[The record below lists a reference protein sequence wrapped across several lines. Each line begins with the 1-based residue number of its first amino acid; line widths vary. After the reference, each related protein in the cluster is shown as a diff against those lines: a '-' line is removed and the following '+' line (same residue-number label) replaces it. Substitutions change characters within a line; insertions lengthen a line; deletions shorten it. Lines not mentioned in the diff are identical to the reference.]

1 MIISSTQYNVEPDIK
16 VRLYTTA
23 KSDTPFLVTISDG
36 TTMTAQHMS
45 LADVQRLSLQLTAAL
60 YEYDTEYEYKEAS

>member
-36 TTMTAQHMS
+36 TTIHMS

-60 YEYDTEYEYKEAS
+60 YEYDTEYEYKETE